1 MPINNATT
9 KNTES
14 IENTEREETTEQGL
28 HARFHLQHP
37 QSRFALNVDLILPD
51 SGVTAIFGESGS
63 GKTTLLRC
71 IAGLERAQQGHFVM
85 KGETWQSDTIFL
97 PTHKRSLG
105 YVFQEPSLF
114 PHLTAKGNLDYAIK
128 RSGIPLPANLYDQ
141 VIDLMGIE
149 SVMANNS
156 QQLSGGEK
164 QRVAIARALL
174 IQPTLLLMDEPLA
187 SLDNARKQKILPYL
201 EKLRSTLK
209 TPILYVSH
217 SVEEVMRLADHIVL
231 MQDGEVATQGQV
243 EDVFSQLNSPLLV
256 NNDTGVIWQGKI
268 IEQDDKWHLSKV
280 SCAGSDLWIRNNG
293 DSLGKNV
300 RVRILAT
307 DVSLTLTYHEDSSIL
322 NRLPVSVLE
331 IVPDKDPAMAL
342 VRLQTEQNTLIARLT
357 YRSVEHLAL
366 TEGKT
371 LWAQIKS
378 VALVR

>member
-1 MPINNATT
+1 MPIKNATK

-14 IENTEREETTEQGL
+14 IENTERVETTEQSL
-28 HARFHLQHP
+28 HAKFHLQHP
-37 QSRFALNVDLILPD
+37 KSRFALNVDIILPD

-85 KGETWQSDTIFL
+85 KGEVWQSDTVFL
-97 PTHKRSLG
+97 PTHKRPLG

-149 SVMANNS
+149 SVLANNS

-174 IQPTLLLMDEPLA
+174 IQPKLLLMDEPLA
-187 SLDNARKQKILPYL
+187 SLDNARKQEILPYL

-209 TPILYVSH
+209 MPILYVSH
-217 SVEEVMRLADHIVL
+217 SVEEVMRLADHVVL
-231 MQDGEVATQGQV
+231 MEDGEVATQGLV

-280 SCAGSDLWIRNNG
+280 ACAGSDLWIRNNG
-293 DSLGKNV
+293 DTLGQNV

-342 VRLQTEQNTLIARLT
+342 VRLQTEKNTLIARLT
-357 YRSVEHLAL
+357 YRSVDHLVL

>member
-1 MPINNATT
+1 MPTNKIVV
-9 KNTES
+9 
-14 IENTEREETTEQGL
+14 ENTEQGL
-28 HARFHLQHP
+28 HAKFHLQHP
-37 QSRFALNVDLILPD
+37 QSHFALNVDLTLPD
-51 SGVTAIFGESGS
+51 SGVTAIFGQSGS

-85 KGETWQSDTIFL
+85 KGETWQNDNFFL
-97 PTHKRSLG
+97 PTHKRPLG

-128 RSGIPLPANLYDQ
+128 RSGIPLPAGLYDQ

-149 SVMANNS
+149 SILKNNS

-164 QRVAIARALL
+164 QRIAIARALL
-174 IQPTLLLMDEPLA
+174 IQPKLLLMDEPLA
-187 SLDNARKQKILPYL
+187 SLDNARKQEILPYL
-201 EKLRSTLK
+201 EKLKSTLN

-217 SVEEVMRLADHIVL
+217 SVEEVMRLADHVVL
-231 MQDGEVATQGQV
+231 MEDGEVATQGQV
-243 EDVFSQLNSPLLV
+243 EEVFSQLTSPLLF
-256 NNDTGVIWQGKI
+256 NNDTGVIWQGQI
-268 IEQDDKWHLSKV
+268 VQQDEKWHLSKV

-293 DSLGKNV
+293 DSLGQQV

-307 DVSLTLTYHEDSSIL
+307 DVSLTLTCHEDSSIL
-322 NRLPVSVLE
+322 NRLLVSV
-331 IVPDKDPAMAL
+331 IDIIPDQDPAMAL

-357 YRSVEHLAL
+357 YRSVDHLAL
-366 TEGKT
+366 EEGKR

>member
-1 MPINNATT
+1 MPTNNTT
-9 KNTES
+9 TENTES
-14 IENTEREETTEQGL
+14 IETTEKGL
-28 HARFHLQHP
+28 YAKFHLQH
-37 QSRFALNVDLILPD
+37 SNTKSSGFALNVDLTLPE
-51 SGVTAIFGESGS
+51 SGVTAIFGQSGS

-71 IAGLERAQQGHFVM
+71 IAGLERAQQGHFIM
-85 KGETWQSDTIFL
+85 KGEIWQNDTIFL
-97 PTHKRSLG
+97 PTHKRPLG
-105 YVFQEPSLF
+105 YVFQESSLF
-114 PHLTAKGNLDYAIK
+114 THLTAKGNLDYAIK
-128 RSGIPLPANLYDQ
+128 RSGIPLPPNLYEQ

-149 SVMANNS
+149 SVLAHNS

-174 IQPTLLLMDEPLA
+174 IHPKILLMDEPLA
-187 SLDNARKQKILPYL
+187 SLDNARKQEILPYL

-217 SVEEVMRLADHIVL
+217 SVEEVMRLADHVVL
-231 MQDGEVATQGQV
+231 MQDGKVATQGRV
-243 EDVFSQLNSPLLV
+243 EEVFSQLKSPLLV

-268 IEQDDKWHLSKV
+268 IEQENKWHLSKV

-293 DSLGKNV
+293 DTLGQNV

-322 NRLPVSVLE
+322 NRLPVKVLE
-331 IVPDKDPAMAL
+331 IVADKDPAMAL

-357 YRSVEHLAL
+357 YRSVEHLTL
-366 TEGKT
+366 TEGKV

>member
-1 MPINNATT
+1 MPKQSTT
-9 KNTES
+9 TQNTNSLEKT
-14 IENTEREETTEQGL
+14 NKTEQGL
-28 HARFHLQHP
+28 YAKFHLQHP

-85 KGETWQSDTIFL
+85 KGETWQSDTVFL
-97 PTHKRSLG
+97 PTHKRPLG

-128 RSGIPLPANLYDQ
+128 RSGIPLPAGLYDQ
-141 VIDLMGIE
+141 IIDLMGIE
-149 SVMANNS
+149 SVLANNS
-156 QQLSGGEK
+156 QRLSGGEK

-187 SLDNARKQKILPYL
+187 SLDNARKQEILPYL
-201 EKLRSTLK
+201 EKLKSTLK

-217 SVEEVMRLADHIVL
+217 SVEEVMRLADHVVL
-231 MQDGEVATQGQV
+231 MQDGKVATQGAID
-243 EDVFSQLNSPLLV
+243 EVFAQLKSPLLM
-256 NNDTGVIWQGKI
+256 NNDTSVLWQGQI
-268 IEQDDKWHLSKV
+268 IEQDARWHLSKV
-280 SCAGSDLWIRNNG
+280 NCVGSKLWIRNNG
-293 DSLGKNV
+293 DDIGQTI

-307 DVSLTLTYHEDSSIL
+307 DVSLTLSPHDDSSIL
-322 NRLPVSVLE
+322 NKLPVTVLD
-331 IVPDKDPAMAL
+331 IVPDQDPAMAL
-342 VRLQTEQNTLIARLT
+342 VRLQTEKNTLIARLT
-357 YRSVEHLAL
+357 YRSVDHLAL
-366 TEGKT
+366 AEGKT

>member
-1 MPINNATT
+1 MTIKNPRMDNA
-9 KNTES
+9 
-14 IENTEREETTEQGL
+14 EQGL
-28 HARFHLQHP
+28 QAKFHLQH
-37 QSRFALNVDLILPD
+37 SKTRFALNVDLTLPD

-71 IAGLERAQQGHFVM
+71 IAGLEKAQQGHFVM
-85 KGETWQSDTIFL
+85 KGETWQSDTSFL

-105 YVFQEPSLF
+105 YVFQESSLF

-128 RSGIPLPANLYDQ
+128 RSGIPLPAHLYDQ

-149 SVMANNS
+149 SILANNS

-187 SLDNARKQKILPYL
+187 SLDNARKQEILPYL
-201 EKLRSTLK
+201 EKLKSTLK

-217 SVEEVMRLADHIVL
+217 SVEEVMRLADHVVL
-231 MQDGEVATQGQV
+231 MHNGQVATQGSV
-243 EDVFSQLNSPLLV
+243 ANVFSQLKSPLLM
-256 NNDTGVIWQGKI
+256 NHDTSVIWQGKI
-268 IEQDDKWHLSKV
+268 VEQDDKWHLSKV
-280 SCAGSDLWIRNNG
+280 SCSGTELWLRNNG
-293 DSLGKNV
+293 DALGQTI

-307 DVSLTLTYHEDSSIL
+307 DISLTLTHHDDSSIL
-322 NRLPVSVLE
+322 NKLPVTVLD
-331 IVPDKDPAMAL
+331 IIPDQDPAMAL
-342 VRLQTEQNTLIARLT
+342 IKLKTEQNTLIARLT
-357 YRSVEHLAL
+357 YRSVDHLAL
-366 TEGKT
+366 TAGKT

>member
-1 MPINNATT
+1 MTI
-9 KNTES
+9 KNTRM
-14 IENTEREETTEQGL
+14 ENAKQGL
-28 HARFHLQHP
+28 QAKFHLQHSK
-37 QSRFALNVDLILPD
+37 SRFALNVDLTLPD

-71 IAGLERAQQGHFVM
+71 IAGLEKAQQGHFVM

-105 YVFQEPSLF
+105 YVFQESSLF

-128 RSGIPLPANLYDQ
+128 RSGIPLPAHLYDQ
-141 VIDLMGIE
+141 IIDLMGIE
-149 SVMANNS
+149 SVLESNS

-187 SLDNARKQKILPYL
+187 SLDNARKQEILPYL
-201 EKLRSTLK
+201 EKLKSTLK

-217 SVEEVMRLADHIVL
+217 SVEEVMRLADHVVL

-243 EDVFSQLNSPLLV
+243 EDVFSQLNSPLLA
-256 NNDTGVIWQGKI
+256 NNETGVIWQGKI
-268 IEQDDKWHLSKV
+268 TEQDDKWHLSKV
-280 SCAGSDLWIRNNG
+280 ACAGSDLWIRNNG
-293 DSLGKNV
+293 DTLGQNV

-307 DVSLTLTYHEDSSIL
+307 DVSLTLSPHDDSSIL
-322 NRLPVSVLE
+322 NKLPVTVLD
-331 IVPDKDPAMAL
+331 IVPDQDPAMAI
-342 VRLQTEQNTLIARLT
+342 VRLKTEQNTLIARLT
-357 YRSVEHLAL
+357 YRSIDHLAL
-366 TEGKT
+366 TAGKA